1 MCPSGVSMKRTG
13 VANLPL
19 HPGKAPPW
27 LFARMVKLSRGIT
40 EVLMLEYG
48 PDEVLRRLS
57 DPFWFQALSCVL
69 GFDWHSSGCSTVTC
83 GALKEALDPS
93 LGIAITGG
101 KGRASMKVP
110 EEIGKLADHYN
121 LSSSSRDRL
130 RYCSRMAAKVDSA
143 AVQDGHSLYHHV
155 FLFTE
160 HGSWAVIQQGM
171 NAETKYARRYHW
183 LSEDVECFVRE
194 PHNGIVGED
203 QLERALDMT
212 AKQSGAA
219 QKVSVDL
226 VNDNPAHLLHDWAM
240 LSKGMAQRS
249 LDDWTSPASHSV
261 APQVLSMPRTVNW
274 KKMREIYDVH
284 PKNYEELL
292 ALKGVGPS
300 TVRALALISELVYSE
315 PPSWKDP
322 IRFSFTVGGK
332 DGVPFPVNRK
342 AMDEST
348 QIIQQGIEQARLGDT
363 EKLRALQRLRTFLP
377 ST

>member
-1 MCPSGVSMKRTG
+1 MKRTG

-93 LGIAITGG
+93 LGIAIAGG
-101 KGRASMKVP
+101 KGRSSLQVP
-110 EEIGKLADHYN
+110 AEIETLSEQYN

-155 FLFTE
+155 ILFTE
-160 HGSWAVIQQGM
+160 HASWAVIQQGM
-171 NAETKYARRYHW
+171 NPETKYARRYHW

-194 PHNGIVGED
+194 PH
-203 QLERALDMT
+203 
-212 AKQSGAA
+212 
-219 QKVSVDL
+219 KVNRRILRGCEV
-226 VNDNPAHLLHDWAM
+226 
-240 LSKGMAQRS
+240 
-249 LDDWTSPASHSV
+249 SPADLEYLAGYFHI
-261 APQVLSMPRTVNW
+261 RT
-274 KKMREIYDVH
+274 
-284 PKNYEELL
+284 LL
-292 ALKGVGPS
+292 QGA
-300 TVRALALISELVYSE
+300 
-315 PPSWKDP
+315 
-322 IRFSFTVGGK
+322 
-332 DGVPFPVNRK
+332 NR
-342 AMDEST
+342 
-348 QIIQQGIEQARLGDT
+348 
-363 EKLRALQRLRTFLP
+363 
-377 ST
+377 